1 MLQLMLTQLLFDLCW
16 TLDVH
21 STFSMGI
28 VTTSRITPART
39 SEFARRMTRVDCQQL
54 ALETCLSSS
63 LLKTNMNTL
72 LLSRTCCGH
81 HKQSVLCFQSLRQ
94 SVGAAH
100 TASMR
105 MARGCACHH
114 QLRSTCGLMMNRACT
129 LWMQNFNWHLQQ
141 SFPCLQTLLTRRGR
155 LQLRSKLCVW
165 LCRSM
170 RRLAIFI
177 GQL

>member
-16 TLDVH
+16 TQAAH

-28 VTTSRITPART
+28 GTTSPISPRT
-39 SEFARRMTRVDCQQL
+39 NEFARRMTRVDCQQL

-63 LLKTNMNTL
+63 LLRKTMNTM

-81 HKQSVLCFQSLRQ
+81 HKQSVPCFQSLRQ

-105 MARGCACHH
+105 MARGCAFQHL
-114 QLRSTCGLMMNRACT
+114 LRSMCRLRRSRACT

-141 SFPCLQTLLTRRGR
+141 SFPCVQTLLTRQGR

-165 LCRSM
+165 RCRFTLH
-170 RRLAIFI
+170 LATFI

>member
-1 MLQLMLTQLLFDLCW
+1 
-16 TLDVH
+16 
-21 STFSMGI
+21 MGI
-28 VTTSRITPART
+28 VTTSRISPART

-63 LLKTNMNTL
+63 LPKTNMNTL

-81 HKQSVLCFQSLRQ
+81 HRQSVPCFQSLRQ

-105 MARGCACHH
+105 MVRGCACHPL
-114 QLRSTCGLMMNRACT
+114 LRSTCGLMRSRACT

-141 SFPCLQTLLTRRGR
+141 LFPCLHTPLTRRGR

-165 LCRSM
+165 HCRFM
-170 RRLAIFI
+170 LHLATFI